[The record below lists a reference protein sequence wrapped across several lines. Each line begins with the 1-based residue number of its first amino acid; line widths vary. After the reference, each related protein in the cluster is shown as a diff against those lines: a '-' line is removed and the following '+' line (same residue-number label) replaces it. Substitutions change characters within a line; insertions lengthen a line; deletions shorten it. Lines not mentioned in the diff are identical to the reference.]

1 MKTLPKKTWQV
12 LAMEGWD
19 TEKRTNRTESIHTVM
34 VTLTNY
40 SCTHEILYCEQNNRE
55 GMWLLVV
62 LSKDFL
68 VKGTAPAK
76 KKPICA
82 EIKINT

>member
-1 MKTLPKKTWQV
+1 MS
-12 LAMEGWD
+12 A
-19 TEKRTNRTESIHTVM
+19 RIRA
-34 VTLTNY
+34 
-40 SCTHEILYCEQNNRE
+40 QNKN
-55 GMWLLVV
+55 GVQQGGSV

-82 EIKINT
+82 EMKINA